1 MLYQNVSRLLHVQS
15 GKQQIESYLEI
26 ITKEEFIA
34 KAGHIMTQYAEYE
47 GILINPSSG
56 GVVEHDRK
64 DEDENI
70 LRRAFSSTG

>member
-1 MLYQNVSRLLHVQS
+1 MLYYNVSRLLHVQS

-34 KAGHIMTQYAEYE
+34 KSEYIMTLYAEYE
-47 GILINPSSG
+47 GILFK
-56 GVVEHDRK
+56 K

-70 LRRAFSSTG
+70 LRRAFSSTR

>member
-1 MLYQNVSRLLHVQS
+1 
-15 GKQQIESYLEI
+15 
-26 ITKEEFIA
+26 
-34 KAGHIMTQYAEYE
+34 MTLYAEYE